1 MKIVS
6 NLCHKYHV
14 TATMTNILCGG
25 GVGTLVG
32 SMIHISGLPHV
43 LRLLTGIIRC
53 AIRWRVLAFPVGASP
68 KISLSTIPVLLSYGL
83 IKWVLPVLSYIQDW
97 WLHLASHP
105 SLSNLFHE
113 YDPGLSCTEHLPDSP
128 VPIGLGFLYGCIFV
142 YGSKIGWYHSLFLP
156 LILIEMDGASRG
168 EEASLL
174 GAIDECTLVIV
185 CAGICSGNLILPFKQ
200 KNDNMEGNR
209 GSGHAS
215 LSWQALKTN
224 IFCGDFIEA
233 AYPSME
239 RSSVINVSSYIAG
252 GLSTEVLMKRSV
264 LSTAYI
270 PLPIA
275 IWISNDRIGMGLAC
289 TIAYV
294 VSFCGTIIANAI
306 SHR

>member
-1 MKIVS
+1 
-6 NLCHKYHV
+6 
-14 TATMTNILCGG
+14 MTNILCGG
-25 GVGTLVG
+25 GVGMLVG
-32 SMIHISGLPHV
+32 SMIHISGIAHALA
-43 LRLLTGIIRC
+43 LITGMIRC
-53 AIRWRVLAFPVGASP
+53 VIRWRKLAFPVGASDSLH
-68 KISLSTIPVLLSYGL
+68 ISSLPAIPLLLPYGL
-83 IKWVLPVLSYIQDW
+83 VNNWLLPMVLYIQEEW
-97 WLHLASHP
+97 IRLASHP
-105 SLSNLFHE
+105 SLSILFHE
-113 YDPGLSCTEHLPDSP
+113 QLVQEATCAQHLP

-156 LILIEMDGASRG
+156 LILIEMDGATRG
-168 EEASLL
+168 EEGSLL
-174 GAIDECTLVIV
+174 GAIDECTLVMV

-200 KNDNMEGNR
+200 KNDKMEGNR

-239 RSSVINVSSYIAG
+239 RSSVINVSAYVAA

-264 LSTAYI
+264 LSTAYL

-289 TIAYV
+289 MIAYV

-306 SHR
+306 CRYNN

>member
-1 MKIVS
+1 MKP
-6 NLCHKYHV
+6 L
-14 TATMTNILCGG
+14 
-25 GVGTLVG
+25 
-32 SMIHISGLPHV
+32 
-43 LRLLTGIIRC
+43 
-53 AIRWRVLAFPVGASP
+53 
-68 KISLSTIPVLLSYGL
+68 VLL
-83 IKWVLPVLSYIQDW
+83 
-97 WLHLASHP
+97 
-105 SLSNLFHE
+105 HE
-113 YDPGLSCTEHLPDSP
+113 YDPGLSCTEHLPDLP

-174 GAIDECTLVIV
+174 GAIDECTLVMV
-185 CAGICSGNLILPFKQ
+185 CAGICSANLIFPHKSP
-200 KNDNMEGNR
+200 NDKMERNI
-209 GSGHAS
+209 GHTS

-239 RSSVINVSSYIAG
+239 RSSIINVCGYIAA

-264 LSTAYI
+264 LSTAYL

-275 IWISNDRIGMGLAC
+275 IWISNDRMGMGISC

-306 SHR
+306 TRK

>member
-1 MKIVS
+1 
-6 NLCHKYHV
+6 
-14 TATMTNILCGG
+14 MTNIICGG
-25 GVGTLVG
+25 GVGMLVG
-32 SMIHISGLPHV
+32 SMIHISGIAHALA
-43 LRLLTGIIRC
+43 LITGMIRC
-53 AIRWRVLAFPVGASP
+53 VIRWRKLMLAGASDSLY
-68 KISLSTIPVLLSYGL
+68 ISSLPAILLLPYGL
-83 IKWVLPVLSYIQDW
+83 VNNWLLPMVLYIQDW

-105 SLSNLFHE
+105 SLSILFHE
-113 YDPGLSCTEHLPDSP
+113 YDPGLICTEHLLP

-174 GAIDECTLVIV
+174 GAIDECTLVMV

-200 KNDNMEGNR
+200 KNDKMEGNR
-209 GSGHAS
+209 GSGNAS

-239 RSSVINVSSYIAG
+239 RSSIINVCGYIAA

-264 LSTAYI
+264 LSTAYL

-275 IWISNDRIGMGLAC
+275 IWISHDRIGMGPP
-289 TIAYV
+289 
-294 VSFCGTIIANAI
+294 G
-306 SHR
+306 

>member
-1 MKIVS
+1 
-6 NLCHKYHV
+6 
-14 TATMTNILCGG
+14 MTNILCGG
-25 GVGTLVG
+25 GVGMLVG
-32 SMIHISGLPHV
+32 SMLHISGIAHV
-43 LRLLTGIIRC
+43 LGLITGMIRC
-53 AIRWRVLAFPVGASP
+53 VIRWRKLMPVGASDSLQ
-68 KISLSTIPVLLSYGL
+68 ISLSTIPLLLPYGL
-83 IKWVLPVLSYIQDW
+83 VNWVLPVLIFAQEEW
-97 WLHLASHP
+97 IRLASHP
-105 SLSNLFHE
+105 SLSILFHE
-113 YDPGLSCTEHLPDSP
+113 QLVQEATCAQNLP

-156 LILIEMDGASRG
+156 LILIEMDGATRG
-168 EEASLL
+168 EEGSLL
-174 GAIDECTLVIV
+174 GAIDECTLVMV

-209 GSGHAS
+209 GSGHTS

-239 RSSVINVSSYIAG
+239 RSSIINVSAYIAG

-264 LSTAYI
+264 LSTAYL

-289 TIAYV
+289 MIAYI
-294 VSFCGTIIANAI
+294 VSFCGTIIANVI
-306 SHR
+306 SR